1 MNLNSM
7 GLVKNLTVS
16 AAIDPYR
23 IVAFGAGVET
33 IAQGSAATD
42 LMVGVTGVVGAVA
55 ADERVD
61 VYMDGVRTVEF
72 GAAITAGAPL
82 TSDADGKVIVAVP
95 PADTTIRII
104 GFAMEASGAGV
115 LGQVHIS
122 PQTMRG

>member
-16 AAIDPYR
+16 AAIEAYR
-23 IVAFGAGVET
+23 IVAFGAAVET
-33 IAQGSAATD
+33 IMQASAASD
-42 LMVGVTGVVGAVA
+42 LLVGVTGVVGAVA

-72 GAAITAGAPL
+72 GGDFEAGDPL
-82 TSDADGKVIVAVP
+82 MADADGKAIKAVTP
-95 PADTTIRII
+95 VDTTIRIV
-104 GFAMEASGAGV
+104 GFAMEAGGAGV